1 MFDNCNAPTGLLPTS
16 VLRAESS
23 GRATR
28 QGPERRSR
36 LDSRVDDTSDWR
48 FELLDEVDYGIVVLH
63 WDGRVLYVNQAAR
76 SRLLNTQALRLQR
89 GELVATHPPDA
100 ALLAGAVRAAAVQ
113 GLRRM
118 VRVGALPQPL
128 ALAVVPGPH
137 CPGLNRHRVLV
148 MLPRRQL
155 CEPLSTYGFARDH
168 GLSAAE
174 TQVLQLLCAGR
185 QPIEIAGLQSVAI
198 ATVRTQIASIR
209 IKTDTATVGELIQ
222 RVARLPP
229 IRSALTAHA
238 VDTPAAG
245 HFARPS

>member
-1 MFDNCNAPTGLLPTS
+1 MYNDCNAPTGLLPMP
-16 VLRAESS
+16 VVRAEST

-36 LDSRVDDTSDWR
+36 PDSRVDDTFDWR
-48 FELLDEVDYGIVVLH
+48 FELLDEVDYGIVVLN

-76 SRLLNTQALRLQR
+76 SRLLGTQALRLQH
-89 GELVATHPPDA
+89 GELVATRPRDA
-100 ALLAGAVRAAAVQ
+100 ALLASAVRAAAVQ

-118 VRVGALPQPL
+118 VQVGAPPQPL

-137 CPGLNRHRVLV
+137 CPGPNRHRVLV

-174 TQVLQLLCAGR
+174 TQVLQLLCDGR
-185 QPIEIAGLQSVAI
+185 QPIEIAELQSVAI

-209 IKTDTATVGELIQ
+209 IKTETATIGELIQ

-238 VDTPAAG
+238 ADPSAAG
-245 HFARPS
+245 RFARPS